1 MLQSLLHLGWELLF
15 KLKIIDMKKLIFITI
30 ILFTYSLSA
39 IAENVHFIDF
49 NKVLNASKSGAEAQ
63 KKLKTKFE
71 SETKKFNKSE
81 EDIRKEESEIISQKK
96 VMSTEDYKTKV
107 QSLRKKVGVLQ
118 KKKQT
123 SFNNIAK
130 SRRDAKLL
138 LLKAVNPIIE
148 QYMKDNKI
156 RIVLNKSAVIMGD
169 QNLEITDQIIAL
181 LNKEITSS
189 KIN

>member
-181 LNKEITSS
+181 LNKEITSL

>member
-118 KKKQT
+118 KKKT
-123 SFNNIAK
+123 NFF
-130 SRRDAKLL
+130 
-138 LLKAVNPIIE
+138 
-148 QYMKDNKI
+148 
-156 RIVLNKSAVIMGD
+156 
-169 QNLEITDQIIAL
+169 
-181 LNKEITSS
+181 
-189 KIN
+189 